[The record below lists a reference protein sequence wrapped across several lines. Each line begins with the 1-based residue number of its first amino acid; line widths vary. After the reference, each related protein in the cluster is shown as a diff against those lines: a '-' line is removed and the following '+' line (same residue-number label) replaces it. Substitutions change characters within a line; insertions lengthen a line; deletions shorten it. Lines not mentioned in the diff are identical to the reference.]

1 MTEALWYARTEL
13 GCRLEV
19 ADVVADGRT
28 TASKVNHCVPITAM
42 RDGNPSRKLSKESSK
57 IPVLFLPTI
66 VLKIGVVHDE
76 NVALM
81 GAFDN
86 DNVAA

>member
-1 MTEALWYARTEL
+1 
-13 GCRLEV
+13 
-19 ADVVADGRT
+19 
-28 TASKVNHCVPITAM
+28 M